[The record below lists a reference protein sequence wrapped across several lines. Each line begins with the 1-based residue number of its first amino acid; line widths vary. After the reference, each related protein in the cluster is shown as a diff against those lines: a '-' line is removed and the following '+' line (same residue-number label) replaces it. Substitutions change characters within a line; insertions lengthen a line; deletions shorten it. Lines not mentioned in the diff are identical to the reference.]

1 MLAIEFWLKISGNT
15 IKRSKLLW
23 MTVRSVYPPPP
34 PKKNYQSPK
43 VREMLAYSIDLN
55 RLNISSK
62 EFETL
67 NRWLNKPIH
76 SLLLCF
82 KQNNQIIFVGY
93 LNGRFLMDLL
103 IFVSYSEIHWKILLP
118 QFWLG
123 LVLQGEI
130 WNF

>member
-23 MTVRSVYPPPP
+23 MTVRSVSPPPQ
-34 PKKNYQSPK
+34 KNYQSPK

>member
-23 MTVRSVYPPPP
+23 MTVRSVSPPPK
-34 PKKNYQSPK
+34 KKNYQSPK

-103 IFVSYSEIHWKILLP
+103 IFVSYSEIHRKILLP

>member
-23 MTVRSVYPPPP
+23 MTVRSVSPPK
-34 PKKNYQSPK
+34 KKNYQSPK

>member
-23 MTVRSVYPPPP
+23 MTVRSVSPPQ
-34 PKKNYQSPK
+34 KKNYQSPK

>member
-23 MTVRSVYPPPP
+23 RTVRSVSPP

-43 VREMLAYSIDLN
+43 VREMLVYSIDLN